1 MKREN
6 VYMGTLVKTWMH
18 DKNTKY
24 VTFSVTD
31 DCNLM
36 CEYCYGCDSDCDATC
51 TLECASVCVSQ
62 AEGHDGSSGNCAREC
77 AGACSD
83 MCRGDC
89 VSLASL
95 YANK

>member
-1 MKREN
+1 MLNFLINILSGQSNSRNACGDYHNPNN
-6 VYMGTLVKTWMH
+6 VIQA
-18 DKNTKY
+18 
-24 VTFSVTD
+24 
-31 DCNLM
+31 
-36 CEYCYGCDSDCDATC
+36 CYGCDSECDATC

-62 AEGHDGSSGNCAREC
+62 AEGHDGSSGNCSREC
-77 AGACSD
+77 TGACTD